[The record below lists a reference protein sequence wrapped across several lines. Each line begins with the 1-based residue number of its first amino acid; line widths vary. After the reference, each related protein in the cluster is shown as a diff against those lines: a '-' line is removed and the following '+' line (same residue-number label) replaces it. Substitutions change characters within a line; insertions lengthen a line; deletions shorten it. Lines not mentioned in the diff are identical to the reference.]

1 MKLLGLN
8 ILTHCRDRLIDL
20 SLHNCLAANH
30 ISCFTFC
37 LLNDLFNEAH
47 FLDEGI

>member
-30 ISCFTFC
+30 KLFPFC